1 MVFRSTC
8 IPIQSVTE
16 NISGA
21 NFEVSYDNVY
31 NVCKSQYQ
39 LQQQQHKQ
47 QNRNYIN
54 IIFSFRIMTFWMVFF
69 FVEGESGNITTIEA
83 IHFVVCDYIFA
94 WKKLYIKFI
103 YI

>member
-1 MVFRSTC
+1 MVFRSTF

-69 FVEGESGNITTIEA
+69 VVKVESGNITTIEA
-83 IHFVVCDYIFA
+83 IHFVV
-94 WKKLYIKFI
+94 
-103 YI
+103 

>member
-1 MVFRSTC
+1 MVFRSTY
-8 IPIQSVTE
+8 IPTQSVTE

-39 LQQQQHKQ
+39 LQQQQ
-47 QNRNYIN
+47 NRNYIN

-69 FVEGESGNITTIEA
+69 CGRGSGNITTIEA

-94 WKKLYIKFI
+94 
-103 YI
+103 